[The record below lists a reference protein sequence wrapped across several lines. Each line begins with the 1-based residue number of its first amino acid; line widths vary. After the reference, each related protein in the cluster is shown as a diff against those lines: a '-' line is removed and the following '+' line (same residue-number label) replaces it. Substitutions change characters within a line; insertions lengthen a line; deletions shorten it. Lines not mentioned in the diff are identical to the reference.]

1 MSNLTHGNEPEG
13 RINAAKRSAVSTG
26 QLRRLPALHTR
37 PIDPV
42 VFREPSLL
50 RAGGLILRRA
60 SRLYAFSVYPGR
72 TLATQRCRWRDNW
85 YTSGPSLPILS
96 Y

>member
-1 MSNLTHGNEPEG
+1 M
-13 RINAAKRSAVSTG
+13 NAAKRSAVSTG
-26 QLRRLPALHTR
+26 QLSTLPCVHTR

-42 VFREPSLL
+42 VFREPSHLEG
-50 RAGGLILRRA
+50 AGGLVSRGA

-85 YTSGPSLPILS
+85 NTRGTSLPVLS